1 MTTDSMREPLFTE
14 RLLLRDCTEEDAAT
28 LLALDHDPEVM
39 RAVGSPPA
47 VDVGWYVERIRT
59 VYVPHRRHPWHG
71 IRLVVDRA
79 TGRFLGW
86 VFVRPAPAS
95 RDAEAFGWHDP
106 REEEIGYRYLPDVWG
121 RGIATEAARALLRLA
136 LADPATSAVVA
147 AARSDNVR
155 SRRVLAKLGL
165 VPTGSVTVPGVAGPI
180 VTFRLDRQDDGGW
193 PGVVRA

>member
-1 MTTDSMREPLFTE
+1 MTADSMREPLLTE

-39 RAVGSPPA
+39 QAVGPPPA
-47 VDVGWYVERIRT
+47 ADVGWYVERIRT

-95 RDAEAFGWHDP
+95 RDADAFGWHDP
-106 REEEIGYRYLPDVWG
+106 REEEIGYRYLPDAWG
-121 RGIATEAARALLRLA
+121 RGIATEAARAMLRIA
-136 LADPATSAVVA
+136 LADPATSAIVA
-147 AARSDNVR
+147 AARRGNRR
-155 SRRVLAKLGL
+155 SLRVLEKLGL
-165 VPTGSVTVPGVAGPI
+165 VPTGAVTLPDVDGPV
-180 VTFRLDRQDDGGW
+180 VTLALARRDDG
-193 PGVVRA
+193 VRPSGG